1 MAKNIKWRGF
11 ISFGIWDLTVQGG
24 YVEMQKNIV
33 FIILLIL
40 FPMLIACNSCAV
52 TQNKTENKTD
62 NSVITI
68 NDTEYTVLPNGTMV
82 EAGVPEELVDM
93 IFKRIEAIE
102 NGDLAAFRSTLG
114 EMQDGVDYYYQLLI
128 IYKYFG
134 DFFDIDPDTFD
145 DAVATGS
152 EDLPKIANT
161 LFTGEHPLKSRNTG
175 LQIKKLEIQSGSGL
189 VVTLTDNKNEEII
202 YNFLYY

>member
-1 MAKNIKWRGF
+1 MLSDRPMNIGD
-11 ISFGIWDLTVQGG
+11 IAVQGR
-24 YVEMQKNIV
+24 YVKMRKNIV
-33 FIILLIL
+33 FMFLLIL
-40 FPMLIACNSCAV
+40 FPMLIAYNSCTV
-52 TQNKTENKTD
+52 TKKKAENNTD

-68 NDTEYTVLPNGTMV
+68 NGAEYTILPNGTMV
-82 EAGVPEELVDM
+82 GAEVPEELIDM

-102 NGDLAAFRSTLG
+102 NGDIAAFRATLG
-114 EMQDGVDYYYQLLI
+114 EMQDGVDYYYQLGLLAN
-128 IYKYFG
+128 YFG
-134 DFFDIDPDTFD
+134 DFFDIDPDTFE

-175 LQIKKLEIQSGSGL
+175 LSIKKLEIQSGSGL
-189 VVTLTDNKNEEII
+189 VVTLTDNKNEEVV